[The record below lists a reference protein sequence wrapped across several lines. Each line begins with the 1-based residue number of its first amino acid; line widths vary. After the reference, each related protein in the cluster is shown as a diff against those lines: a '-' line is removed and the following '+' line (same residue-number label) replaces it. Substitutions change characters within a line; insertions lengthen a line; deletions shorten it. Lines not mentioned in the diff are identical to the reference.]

1 MQGREGVL
9 ERGSGGGEGRQTGER
24 EGRGN
29 ELMCESIII
38 EIIWNNTIILLKIQQ
53 LLTASEMMK

>member
-1 MQGREGVL
+1 MGKRGKEEESECAGEGGSVGEREWGGV
-9 ERGSGGGEGRQTGER
+9 EGRQTGER

-38 EIIWNNTIILLKIQQ
+38 EII
-53 LLTASEMMK
+53 

>member
-1 MQGREGVL
+1 MG
-9 ERGSGGGEGRQTGER
+9 ERGKEEESECAGEGGSVGEREWAGGRQTGER

-38 EIIWNNTIILLKIQQ
+38 EII
-53 LLTASEMMK
+53 

>member
-1 MQGREGVL
+1 MG
-9 ERGSGGGEGRQTGER
+9 ERGKEEESECAGEGGSVGEREWAGGRQTGER

-38 EIIWNNTIILLKIQQ
+38 EIIWNNTIIL
-53 LLTASEMMK
+53 